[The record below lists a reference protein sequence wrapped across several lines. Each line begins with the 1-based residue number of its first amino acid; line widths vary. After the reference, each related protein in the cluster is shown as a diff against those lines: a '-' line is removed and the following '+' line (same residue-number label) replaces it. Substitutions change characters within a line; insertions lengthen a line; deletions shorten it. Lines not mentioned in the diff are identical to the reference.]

1 MEKRT
6 GISEIRIIGVP
17 GLPEIR
23 PADPIPA
30 LLHARLKAL
39 RFDLEPGDICLVT
52 QKIISKAEG
61 AVVDLEA
68 VTPSPF
74 ALQVARR
81 IKKDPRLLEVVLQQ
95 SQRIVR
101 MDRDIMICETK
112 HGWICAN
119 AGVDQSNVPGRNF
132 VTLLPADPDGSAR
145 RFSRELEALFH
156 FRVPVILTDTFGR
169 PWREGLTNVAIGS
182 AGLEPLIDWRGKKR
196 SFRLRTAE
204 DPCRRCRRTGLGGR
218 IGHGENRRHPHRHR
232 PRICLPAKR
241 RGKSKP
247 DPPPR
252 QRHVPVNAMARLVS
266 NPKNITFSPS
276 FTLPVTRRCSNTCLY
291 CGFREAEGGVM
302 DPAEVEAW
310 LERAREKD
318 CSEVLIISGERV
330 DEIPAI
336 RKSLAERKFADF
348 GRYVAAVCR
357 LALQKGLL
365 PHTNIGILAPP
376 SLALLRE
383 VNASMGLMVEN
394 VDPVFGRSVHPH
406 KIIEQRLATI
416 ENAGSSAFP
425 LPRGSS

>member
-1 MEKRT
+1 MKPSTEKKA

-30 LLHARLKAL
+30 LLQARLKAL
-39 RFDLEPGDICLVT
+39 RFALEPGDICLVT

-81 IKKDPRLLEVVLQQ
+81 IKKDPRLLEVVLRQ

-156 FRVPVILTDTFGR
+156 FPVPVILTDTFGR

-182 AGLEPLIDWRGKKR
+182 AGLEPLIDWRGKRDPFGYELQKTLVAVADELA
-196 SFRLRTAE
+196 SAAE
-204 DPCRRCRRTGLGGR
+204 LVMGKIEGIPIAIVRGYAYQSSDAGSQSL
-218 IGHGENRRHPHRHR
+218 IR
-232 PRICLPAKR
+232 PPAK
-241 RGKSKP
+241 
-247 DPPPR
+247 D
-252 QRHVPVNAMARLVS
+252 M
-266 NPKNITFSPS
+266 
-276 FTLPVTRRCSNTCLY
+276 
-291 CGFREAEGGVM
+291 FR
-302 DPAEVEAW
+302 
-310 LERAREKD
+310 
-318 CSEVLIISGERV
+318 
-330 DEIPAI
+330 
-336 RKSLAERKFADF
+336 
-348 GRYVAAVCR
+348 
-357 LALQKGLL
+357 
-365 PHTNIGILAPP
+365 
-376 SLALLRE
+376 
-383 VNASMGLMVEN
+383 
-394 VDPVFGRSVHPH
+394 
-406 KIIEQRLATI
+406 
-416 ENAGSSAFP
+416 
-425 LPRGSS
+425 